1 MRERL
6 LPTLVC
12 LIMLTSLAPTTAAIG
27 PGDSTIWGVSYD
39 WTHFEGDVQNMTGVD
54 TDAANEDLEEA
65 ADYAG
70 FILETDQVLSGSSNF
85 YVESWDQTDI
95 VEIQDIHGATHQV
108 SKRVTELTIRHGLLA
123 DAGFTMAWVDDS
135 ESIDI
140 WYSAA
145 QEIVL
150 IVDATYTEY
159 VDSDMMVYGGDLEMT
174 GEISDSAELSMNVQ
188 VIAAGEVEGPEV
200 ELDYSLSMEIPSL
213 ISEWRVD
220 EPMDY
225 LYDLSEPPS
234 FDEEDG
240 EECDTQ
246 CSFHLIDGWLGNMD
260 GSVTASE
267 WAAMSNHT
275 TEGENLSE
283 EDFDELSDFIDMY
296 NESGGLNSTEFEDAW
311 NECCADNDDERS
323 AGIIE
328 GTYSTLT
335 GYSLSVGINDLPTE
349 EFGINLDAFNVQLSD
364 SVPGEGTFSNDF
376 EMASG
381 AIWDWECP
389 PVSGSER
396 LSSDGSIIDVQCGI
410 APPISPGMVFMMGY
424 SLMPAFD
431 NGVSELSSVIQG
443 QVESWIEEISGEDDG
458 DLFVC
463 DNGEEIPS
471 DWENDGYEDCS
482 DGSDE
487 SGSSDTFTCNNG
499 EVIPADWEN
508 DGEDDCSDGSDE
520 NDDSSEAASRLER
533 MVEALTESNLG
544 KTVEAFSDKLT
555 ELVEDNIPSQ
565 PVMNL
570 EDSCGLF
577 FWDTNESRV
586 VGMAILNDGDGDG
599 SSEVLLGPNIF
610 GVRNHDVD
618 LNIVYHDGD
627 DARGVKAD
635 ILGLTNIREI
645 APESKHNVEELY
657 NILGADYMPDLDQ
670 TDTDQDGVLDVFDQ
684 DDDGD
689 GLFDWEDDE
698 PLKPFRSSSDEEIET
713 VPGPGFL
720 AIASMLGA
728 AAILAPRR
736 ED

>member
-234 FDEEDG
+234 SDEED
-240 EECDTQ
+240 
-246 CSFHLIDGWLGNMD
+246 
-260 GSVTASE
+260 
-267 WAAMSNHT
+267 
-275 TEGENLSE
+275 
-283 EDFDELSDFIDMY
+283 
-296 NESGGLNSTEFEDAW
+296 
-311 NECCADNDDERS
+311 DDERS

-410 APPISPGMVFMMGY
+410 APPISPGMAFMMGY